1 MVATTAIV
9 GATTGVMK
17 PLLSKLTKLLG
28 EEYAKL
34 KGVRKQIKFLI
45 DELSTMSAALE
56 MLADSDQQLNPE
68 MRDWRDKLRE
78 LAYDLEDCIDD
89 FMSRVDHDGEKM
101 GFRKFFR
108 KLKKLKARHEI
119 ANEIEEL
126 KIRAIEA
133 SERHKRYNF
142 DQLAHNSSTFGID
155 PRLSAFY
162 EEVDKLVGI
171 DGPKK
176 RIIELLAME
185 MKGSLKVVSIVGCG
199 GLAFVSVSQRPDIK
213 KILNDIAE
221 GVGIS
226 SRTPVGND
234 EKKLINILR
243 EHLKNKRYF
252 VVIDDLWDAKAWK
265 IIELALLNN
274 NCGSRIITTT
284 RSVTVAS
291 CCSSQVGYIYEM
303 KPLSFNESKWLF
315 LKRTFDYENSHY
327 PHPENI
333 LDKILRK
340 YGGLPLAIITISSLL
355 LDQHEIDEW
364 HRVLNTIGCGLA
376 NDPNAETMSNILS
389 LSFFNLPHYLKTCF
403 MYLSVF
409 PEDRKIKKRHLVS
422 KWIAEGFIHRHIKVQ
437 LLEGLLTICH
447 SYKWCLTIC
456 HKAHMS

>member
-34 KGVRKQIKFLI
+34 KGVRKQIKFLR

-199 GLAFVSVSQRPDIK
+199 GLGKTTLANQVYDTIRSQFSCAAFVSVSQRPDMK

-221 GVGIS
+221 GVEIS
-226 SRTPVGND
+226 SRTLAGND

-243 EHLKNKRYF
+243 EHLKNKR
-252 VVIDDLWDAKAWK
+252 
-265 IIELALLNN
+265 
-274 NCGSRIITTT
+274 
-284 RSVTVAS
+284 
-291 CCSSQVGYIYEM
+291 
-303 KPLSFNESKWLF
+303 
-315 LKRTFDYENSHY
+315 
-327 PHPENI
+327 
-333 LDKILRK
+333 
-340 YGGLPLAIITISSLL
+340 
-355 LDQHEIDEW
+355 
-364 HRVLNTIGCGLA
+364 
-376 NDPNAETMSNILS
+376 
-389 LSFFNLPHYLKTCF
+389 
-403 MYLSVF
+403 
-409 PEDRKIKKRHLVS
+409 
-422 KWIAEGFIHRHIKVQ
+422 
-437 LLEGLLTICH
+437 
-447 SYKWCLTIC
+447 
-456 HKAHMS
+456 